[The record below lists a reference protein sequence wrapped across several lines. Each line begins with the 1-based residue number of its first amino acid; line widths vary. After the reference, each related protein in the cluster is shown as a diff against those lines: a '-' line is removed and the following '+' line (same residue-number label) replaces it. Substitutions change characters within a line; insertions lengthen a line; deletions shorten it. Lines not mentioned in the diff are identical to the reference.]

1 MGTRLD
7 RIIRRFELMRA
18 TDRAIIKAHFDL
30 ARHMVVPAR
39 AIFFAKRG
47 HAMQAC
53 EATSRIVVHRPDD
66 DEPIGRLLT
75 SRQCHLRTC
84 TKCERRRAKKMRQLH
99 EALLTLIWAK
109 IPDARISLL
118 TLSSRNRPLA
128 EAKSMM
134 ADHVAAVRRYYALAP
149 VKRSHLGVLSGFEA
163 AIRGTDRAPEIGIH
177 SHHAQLITDACMV
190 DGRYLDIV
198 RIRELFRACLRVD
211 YLPQC
216 WIKASEPDADG
227 DLYAS
232 ARRSTVEAVKYCTK
246 PQSYLSDIPPLDLFG
261 HGEPFHVDPGV
272 ILHLTEALH
281 NKQLVTMSG
290 LWVKARTEYLANQ
303 RAKAQAKA
311 ACADDT
317 FSPEQADDRFHHGT
331 DECPF

>member
-1 MGTRLD
+1 MGATLD

-30 ARHMVVPAR
+30 ARNMAVPAR

-53 EATSRIVVHRPDD
+53 EVTSRIIVHRPDD
-66 DEPIGRLLT
+66 DEPIARLVT
-75 SRQCHLRTC
+75 SHQCHLRTC
-84 TKCERRRAKKMRQLH
+84 TKCERRRAKKMRRLH
-99 EALLTLIWAK
+99 EALLARIWAR

-118 TLSSRNRPLA
+118 TLSSRNRPLT
-128 EAKSMM
+128 EAKSML
-134 ADHVAAVRRYYALAP
+134 ADHVAAVRRYYALAA

-163 AIRGTDRAPEIGIH
+163 AIRGTDTAPEIGIH

-190 DGRYLDIV
+190 DGRYLDIM
-198 RIRELFRACLRVD
+198 RIRELFRDCLRVD

-216 WIKASEPDADG
+216 WIKASEPDVDG

-246 PQSYLSDIPPLDLFG
+246 PQSYLSDDPPTDLFG
-261 HGEPFHVDPGV
+261 HGEPFHVDPAV

-290 LWVKARTEYLANQ
+290 WWVKARKEHLVTQ
-303 RAKAQAKA
+303 RVQAKA
-311 ACADDT
+311 ARAADTVPHEADDS
-317 FSPEQADDRFHHGT
+317 FPHGAD
-331 DECPF
+331 EIPL